1 MPPRA
6 ARNDARLNPRTPRA
20 RRALANFARDLATF
34 SPHHGG
40 LRRLPGHGRR
50 GQPQRESGIAKAAE
64 FDIRANMI
72 V

>member
-34 SPHHGG
+34 SPHRGG
-40 LRRLPGHGRR
+40 LRAFR
-50 GQPQRESGIAKAAE
+50 GTGDAGNRKGNPE
-64 FDIRANMI
+64 
-72 V
+72 